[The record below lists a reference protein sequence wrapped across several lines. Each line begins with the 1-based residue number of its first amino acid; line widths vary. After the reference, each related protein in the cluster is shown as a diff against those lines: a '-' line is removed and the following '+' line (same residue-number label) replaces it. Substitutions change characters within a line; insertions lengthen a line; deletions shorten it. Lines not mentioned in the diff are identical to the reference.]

1 MYFLVDFE
9 NVHSE
14 GLRGVEFLQKGDY
27 LTLFYSKAANVCE
40 QRYLKQ
46 ILNSGCTFD
55 TCKLA
60 RTGKNGLD
68 FYIATRVGEFYGNGK
83 TDRVAI
89 ISKDQGYKAVRDY
102 WDARL
107 AANNRIIIGSSIEKS
122 LISSNGNN
130 ERVKKLRQQIR
141 NVDLDVFQAKYEERM
156 RIRRELENAFAES
169 PFENR
174 VG

>member
-1 MYFLVDFE
+1 M
-9 NVHSE
+9 
-14 GLRGVEFLQKGDY
+14 
-27 LTLFYSKAANVCE
+27 
-40 QRYLKQ
+40 
-46 ILNSGCTFD
+46 
-55 TCKLA
+55 A

-174 VG
+174 VGEIQELLGKAEDKRIIYRDSLHRFGKQNGLLIYNRIRPILYQQA